1 MSKVYEGFLDAKGLR
16 FGLVCSRFNH
26 FITDR
31 LLEGAMDA
39 LRRHGADE
47 KDLEIVRVPG
57 SFEIPLGA
65 KILAESKKVDA
76 VVCIGALIRG
86 STVHFDIL
94 AAEVTKGLAAIMLDT
109 GVPVSFGVITTDTI
123 EQAVER
129 AGTKSGNKGWQAAE
143 SAIEMANLNRQMKK
157 KS

>member
-1 MSKVYEGFLDAKGLR
+1 MSSKVYEGFLDAGGLR

-31 LLEGAMDA
+31 LLEGALDA
-39 LRRHGADE
+39 LRRHGAAE
-47 KDLEIVRVPG
+47 KDVEIARVPG
-57 SFEIPLGA
+57 SFEIPLAA
-65 KILAESKKVDA
+65 KAMAESGRCDA
-76 VVCIGALIRG
+76 VVCLGALIRG

-94 AAEVTKGLAAIMLDT
+94 AAEVTKGLAAVMLDT
-109 GVPVSFGVITTDTI
+109 GVPVSFGVITTETI

-143 SAIEMANLNRQMKK
+143 SAIEMANLIRQMKG
-157 KS
+157 

>member
-1 MSKVYEGFLDAKGLR
+1 MSKVHEGFLDAKGLR

-31 LLEGAMDA
+31 LLEGALDA

-47 KDLEIVRVPG
+47 NDLEIVRVPG
-57 SFEIPLGA
+57 SFEIPLAA
-65 KILAESKKVDA
+65 KILAESGRADA

-94 AAEVTKGLAAIMLDT
+94 AAEVTKGLASVMLET

-143 SAIEMANLNRQMKK
+143 SAIEMANLRRQMAQG
-157 KS
+157 

>member
-1 MSKVYEGFLDAKGLR
+1 MSNVYEGFLDAKGLR
-16 FGLVCSRFNH
+16 FGLVVGRFNH

-31 LLEGAMDA
+31 LLEGALDA

-47 KDLEIVRVPG
+47 KDMEIARVPG
-57 SFEIPLGA
+57 SFEIPLAA

-86 STVHFDIL
+86 STVHFDVL
-94 AAEVTKGLAAIMLDT
+94 AAEVTKGLASVMLDT

-143 SAIEMANLNRQMKK
+143 SAIEMANLNRKLK
-157 KS
+157 G

>member
-1 MSKVYEGFLDAKGLR
+1 MDSKVYEGFLDARGLR

-31 LLEGAMDA
+31 LLEGALDA
-39 LRRHGADE
+39 LRRHGAEAGDM
-47 KDLEIVRVPG
+47 EIARVPG
-57 SFEIPLGA
+57 SFEIPLAA
-65 KILAESKKVDA
+65 KALAESGRYDA

-94 AAEVTKGLAAIMLDT
+94 AAEVTKGLATVMLET

-143 SAIEMANLNRQMKK
+143 SAIEMANLLRRMK
-157 KS
+157 S